1 MASTNQQI
9 IANLY
14 QVFGTDTAGNIANI
28 NIANAT
34 ISNLT
39 ATGNVN
45 LGTVANVHI
54 TGGTSGQLLTTNGAG
69 DLSWVTVSA
78 ATGNI
83 AGLNLNGNGSTVLA
97 GNGAWIPQTSGN
109 LPNLNGNG
117 STVLAGNGAW
127 IPASA
132 SGNVGAL
139 NLNGNVNNYLSG
151 TGAWQP
157 IGNIAVTNYNGLPS
171 TFLNGVGQW
180 IAISAN
186 GSVGAAGANSWVQ
199 YNVNGGFAANSTFTF
214 DAPNDTVRATKV
226 SADGL
231 MNVHYATEGTTLN
244 TIAPA
249 GTYILDVLSNGV
261 HYTTA
266 NATGN
271 LVLNIRG
278 NSTTTINSILSVGNS
293 ITATYLLTSGTTGY
307 VFNTFAVDGNSV
319 TPKWAGGVLPSTLA
333 SSVSAYTLTVIKTS
347 ATPTYTVL
355 ASITG
360 YQ

>member
-1 MASTNQQI
+1 
-9 IANLY
+9 
-14 QVFGTDTAGNIANI
+14 
-28 NIANAT
+28 
-34 ISNLT
+34 
-39 ATGNVN
+39 
-45 LGTVANVHI
+45 
-54 TGGTSGQLLTTNGAG
+54 
-69 DLSWVTVSA
+69 VSA

-83 AGLNLNGNGSTVLA
+83 ASLNLNGNVQTVLA
-97 GNGAWIPQTSGN
+97 GNGQWIPQLSSN
-109 LPNLNGNG
+109 VPNLNGNG

-127 IPASA
+127 IPAA
-132 SGNVGAL
+132 STGNVGAL

-171 TFLNGVGQW
+171 TFLNGAGQW
-180 IAISAN
+180 ISISAN
-186 GSVGAAGANSWVQ
+186 GAIGAAGANSWVQ

-214 DAPNDTVRATKV
+214 DAPNDTVKATKV

-231 MNVHYATEGTTLN
+231 MNVHYATEGATLN

-249 GTYILDVLSNGV
+249 GIYSLDVLSNGI

-266 NATGN
+266 AATGN

-278 NSTTTINSILSVGNS
+278 NASTTINSILGVGNT
-293 ITATYLLTSGTTGY
+293 ITATYLMTTGTTGY
-307 VFNTFAVDGNSV
+307 IFNTFSVDGNSV
-319 TPKWAGGVLPSTLA
+319 TPKWSGNVTPTVMSN
-333 SSVSAYTLTVIKTS
+333 SVSSYTFTIIKTS

>member
-83 AGLNLNGNGSTVLA
+83 AGL
-97 GNGAWIPQTSGN
+97 
-109 LPNLNGNG
+109 NLNGNG

>member
-83 AGLNLNGNGSTVLA
+83 AGL
-97 GNGAWIPQTSGN
+97 
-109 LPNLNGNG
+109 NLNGNG

-333 SSVSAYTLTVIKTS
+333 SSVSAYTLTIIKTS